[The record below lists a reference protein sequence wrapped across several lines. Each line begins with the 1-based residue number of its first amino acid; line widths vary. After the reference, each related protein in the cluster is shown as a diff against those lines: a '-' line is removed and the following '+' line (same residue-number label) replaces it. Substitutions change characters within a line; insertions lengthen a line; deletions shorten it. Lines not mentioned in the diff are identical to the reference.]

1 MKRVI
6 LYLMSLLFLCACNT
20 VHIKP
25 NTLEKNATIYSTR
38 GGYTL
43 RPAIKELMQERGY
56 EIKIGKI
63 TDSDNM
69 FENGIFEGE
78 IFDIPES
85 AQYILRVSENSERFR
100 PIWCALNGF
109 WWWRFYVSIVDQHNS
124 KEILTWTGRG
134 CANST
139 IRKMENILDKLEKTH
154 NEQ

>member
-1 MKRVI
+1 MKTKII
-6 LYLMSLLFLCACNT
+6 LLSLAVVLCGCNSI
-20 VHIKP
+20 HMQP
-25 NTLEKNATIYSTR
+25 NSLTPNATVYTTR

-100 PIWCALNGF
+100 PIWCAFNGF

-139 IRKMENILDKLEKTH
+139 IRKMENILDKLEETH